1 MTGGALPVILGE
13 GDDHALCWVR
23 VEGGLILV
31 AFDDEVTLDHRFSTA
46 AAIFGLSPAQARL
59 SRHIADG
66 HDLAHAAAALGIS
79 VNTARTQLQRIFDKT
94 GVHSQPALV
103 RVLLSAGTP
112 VG

>member
-1 MTGGALPVILGE
+1 MILGE

-31 AFDDEVTLDHRFSTA
+31 SFDDEATIEHRLSTA
-46 AAIFGLSPAQARL
+46 AVIFGLSPAQVRL
-59 SRHIADG
+59 SQHIADG
-66 HDLAHAAAALGIS
+66 HDLSQAAAALGIS

-112 VG
+112 IG